1 MGGHRAHREPSP
13 SRDADIHGMWLS
25 GRGRRNRQGW
35 LEACTPKKPHTAAA
49 VELPGGSMSQPTN
62 ASLSPLAQTALTVAP
77 DTLVSGSASQHEQ
90 PFDPSAEDAY
100 WRDNY
105 IHRPYADQTL
115 SYDYYRPAYRYGW
128 ESRARFL

>member
-1 MGGHRAHREPSP
+1 
-13 SRDADIHGMWLS
+13 
-25 GRGRRNRQGW
+25 
-35 LEACTPKKPHTAAA
+35 
-49 VELPGGSMSQPTN
+49 MSQPTN

-77 DTLVSGSASQHEQ
+77 EALVNGSASQHEQ

-100 WRDNY
+100 WRDHY

-128 ESRARFL
+128 ESRTRFMNRRWDQVEKDLGRGWRENRGPSRLGWTDAKQAARDAWVRVDQRLAELRALET

>member
-1 MGGHRAHREPSP
+1 
-13 SRDADIHGMWLS
+13 
-25 GRGRRNRQGW
+25 
-35 LEACTPKKPHTAAA
+35 
-49 VELPGGSMSQPTN
+49 MSQPTN
-62 ASLSPLAQTALTVAP
+62 AHLSPLAHTTLSLDRSA
-77 DTLVSGSASQHEQ
+77 LVSGSVDQ

-128 ESRARFL
+128 ESRTRFMNQRWDQVEKDLARGWRDNRGPSRLGWTDAKQAARDAWLRIDQRLAEQRSLET

>member
-1 MGGHRAHREPSP
+1 
-13 SRDADIHGMWLS
+13 
-25 GRGRRNRQGW
+25 
-35 LEACTPKKPHTAAA
+35 
-49 VELPGGSMSQPTN
+49 MSQPTN

-77 DTLVSGSASQHEQ
+77 DALVNGSVSQHEQ

-105 IHRPYADQTL
+105 INRPYADQTL

-128 ESRARFL
+128 ESRTRFMNRRWDQVEKDLGKGWRENRGPSRLGWTDAKQAARDAWVRVDQRLAELRALEP